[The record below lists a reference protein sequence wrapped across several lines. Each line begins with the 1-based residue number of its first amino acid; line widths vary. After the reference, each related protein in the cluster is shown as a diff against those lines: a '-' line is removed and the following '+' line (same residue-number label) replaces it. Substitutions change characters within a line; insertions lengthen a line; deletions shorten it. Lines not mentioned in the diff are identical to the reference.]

1 MFLKNKGCKIS
12 NRLKFFFIERCLDL
26 LKNGGTLG
34 VVLLESIF
42 GMPKYRYVVD
52 YLQKNT
58 NIKSIVTMPE
68 DLFQPH
74 THAKC
79 CVVICEKTTEPS
91 SDDPIFMADV
101 KWCGH
106 DSRGNPTIRKNESG
120 KDELL
125 DDIPKVAEIYKQGA
139 K

>member
-1 MFLKNKGCKIS
+1 
-12 NRLKFFFIERCLDL
+12 
-26 LKNGGTLG
+26 
-34 VVLLESIF
+34 
-42 GMPKYRYVVD
+42 MPKYRYVVD
-52 YLQKNT
+52 YLQRNT

-79 CVVICEKTTEPS
+79 CVVICEKTTKPS
-91 SDDPIFMADV
+91 SNYPIFMADV

-106 DSRGNPTIRKNESG
+106 DSRGNPTIRKNAEG

-125 DDIPKVAEIYKQGA
+125 DDIPKVADLYKKGG